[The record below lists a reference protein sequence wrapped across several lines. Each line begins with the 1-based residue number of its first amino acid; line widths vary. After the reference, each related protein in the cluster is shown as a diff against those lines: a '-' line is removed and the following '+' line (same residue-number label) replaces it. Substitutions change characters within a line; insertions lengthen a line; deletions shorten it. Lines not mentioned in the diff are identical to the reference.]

1 MNRRAKRNKYRR
13 EKAKLESTIK
23 MLSVRKAF
31 CDNAEKKEVVTLSA
45 FRARSFIDV
54 QSVLDPSQM
63 EEYERHEICKQFA
76 QTILNNFNL
85 VKKTESDCGTRY
97 DIMIVRQN

>member
-23 MLSVRKAF
+23 MLTVRNAF
-31 CDNAEKKEVVTLSA
+31 CDNAEKREVVTLSA
-45 FRARSFIDV
+45 FMAHSFIDT
-54 QSVLDPSQM
+54 QSVLGPSQM
-63 EEYERHEICKQFA
+63 EEYEKHEICSQFT
-76 QTILNNFNL
+76 QTILNNFDL
-85 VKKTESDCGTRY
+85 VKKTETDCGTRY